1 MLMKIGLDIGTG
13 FVKCVSDYGAV
24 RFPSV
29 CVRRI
34 HGLWTEKATEA
45 VGSKASSLL
54 DTMGATAISPIVR
67 GRPDPRYYKQVDMLL
82 AEMLRQIHKLAK
94 TPVDADAKLRIVVG
108 LPYHAFG
115 YRESMIRVV
124 QKVLNVETCTVVAQA
139 SGTLVD
145 LDLESAIVV
154 SIGQGTTEIVVID
167 DMDVIDG
174 ESSRWA
180 ADFVTKKIGRYAHLD
195 MDLLHKNQDVC
206 HRYAKIMAE
215 NLAREVRDM
224 SGQYDDR
231 YPIALSGGGLLIPG
245 MQERL
250 AARLKEFKVVV
261 PDDPVMSNAN
271 GLYKLVE

>member
-1 MLMKIGLDIGTG
+1 MKIGLDIGTG

-24 RFPSV
+24 RFPSIY
-29 CVRRI
+29 VRRV
-34 HGLWTEKATEA
+34 HGPWTEKATEA

-54 DTMGATAISPIVR
+54 DTMGATAISPIAR

-82 AEMLRQIHKLAK
+82 GEALRQTHGLAK
-94 TPVDADAKLRIVVG
+94 APVDADAKLRIVVG

-115 YRESMIRVV
+115 YRESMTRVM
-124 QKVLNVETCTVVAQA
+124 QKALNVETCAVVAQA

-167 DMDVIDG
+167 DMEVIDG

-180 ADFVTKKIGRYAHLD
+180 SDFVTKKIGRHAHLD
-195 MDLLHKNQDVC
+195 VDLLHKNHDVC
-206 HRYAKIMAE
+206 QKYAKVMAE
-215 NLAREVRDM
+215 NLAREIHDM
-224 SGQYDDR
+224 SGQHDDR
-231 YPIALSGGGLLIPG
+231 YTVALSGGGLLIPG

-250 AARLKEFKVVV
+250 SARLKGFKVVV

>member
-1 MLMKIGLDIGTG
+1 MKIGLDIGTG

-24 RFPSV
+24 RFPSIY
-29 CVRRI
+29 VRRI

-45 VGSKASSLL
+45 VGAKAGPLL

-67 GRPDPRYYKQVDMLL
+67 GRPDSRYYKQVDMLL
-82 AEMLRQIHKLAK
+82 AETVRQVRGLAK
-94 TPVDADAKLRIVVG
+94 APADTDAKLRIVVG

-115 YRESMIRVV
+115 YRESMVRVV
-124 QKVLNVETCTVVAQA
+124 QKALNAEACTVVAQA

-167 DMDVIDG
+167 DMEIIDG

-180 ADFVTKKIGRYAHLD
+180 SDFVTRKIGRYAHLD
-195 MDLLHKNQDVC
+195 TDLLHRNHDVC
-206 HRYAKIMAE
+206 HRYARIMAE
-215 NLAREVRDM
+215 NLAREIHDV
-224 SGQYDDR
+224 SGQYGNR
-231 YPIALSGGGLLIPG
+231 YAIALSGGGLLIPG

-250 AARLKEFKVVV
+250 AAKLKEFKVVV
-261 PDDPVMSNAN
+261 PDDPVMSNAS
-271 GLYKLVE
+271 GLYKLAE